1 MLQEHLHNFQFSL
14 VGWGLG
20 VGTPILLALPSNQ
33 KKRVL
38 LVQSN
43 LLFGCTSSSHNKG
56 LHVIEIHVRGRI
68 VNIYLLRKVV
78 CFVRFVLVCLFV
90 ALRSL
95 KLRQPLP
102 CPLRIIEKPLKSEGA
117 LRRFCNV

>member
-1 MLQEHLHNFQFSL
+1 L
-14 VGWGLG
+14 VEWGG
-20 VGTPILLALPSNQ
+20 VRWGGMGVPILLALPSNP

-43 LLFGCTSSSHNKG
+43 LLFGCTSSSQNKG
-56 LHVIEIHVRGRI
+56 LHVIDIHVRGMNGGI
-68 VNIYLLRKVV
+68 VNIYLFKEGCL
-78 CFVRFVLVCLFV
+78 FCLFV

-95 KLRQPLP
+95 KLWQPLP
-102 CPLRIIEKPLKSEGA
+102 CSLRIIGKPLKSKGA